1 MRVAKEIYL
10 MRFIVVFL
18 LLLFGTVSLSSADLY
33 KWVDEKGIVH
43 FTDDLMRV
51 PQEYL
56 PQIERREVTESDVS
70 EGKTKVE
77 NGPVSKKEE
86 DGYRDRLGRS
96 GEYWKGRINEYQM
109 KLKSIQ
115 EKIEDLRE
123 KYNGLTEKHN
133 QSKSSAERVNL
144 RQERD
149 QVKEEL
155 GKLRTEAQEIKTILE
170 KKIPEEAELYK
181 AKPEW
186 IKQ

>member
-1 MRVAKEIYL
+1 M
-10 MRFIVVFL
+10 
-18 LLLFGTVSLSSADLY
+18 
-33 KWVDEKGIVH
+33 
-43 FTDDLMRV
+43 
-51 PQEYL
+51 
-56 PQIERREVTESDVS
+56 
-70 EGKTKVE
+70 
-77 NGPVSKKEE
+77 
-86 DGYRDRLGRS
+86 
-96 GEYWKGRINEYQM
+96 
-109 KLKSIQ
+109 
-115 EKIEDLRE
+115 
-123 KYNGLTEKHN
+123 TEKHN